1 MKIKTNTL
9 IKMNQ
14 LLAKGK
20 TIADIYDK
28 YPRYSY
34 DDIYWQT
41 KYRSFVGTK
50 RMITN
55 RVRKLQFVNDKVS
68 RKHLV
73 DEIESLTDDLYYQL
87 KQNSD
92 LLIKIEKLLGK
103 VNR

>member
-20 TIADIYDK
+20 TITDINNK

-41 KYRSFVGTK
+41 KHRSFVGTK

-55 RVRKLQFVNDKVS
+55 RVRKLEFINDRILKK
-68 RKHLV
+68 RLIG
-73 DEIESLTDDLYYQL
+73 EIESLVDELYSQL
-87 KQNSD
+87 KQNSES
-92 LLIKIEKLLGK
+92 LIKIEKILK
-103 VNR
+103 

>member
-1 MKIKTNTL
+1 
-9 IKMNQ
+9 
-14 LLAKGK
+14 
-20 TIADIYDK
+20 
-28 YPRYSY
+28 
-34 DDIYWQT
+34 
-41 KYRSFVGTK
+41 
-50 RMITN
+50 MITN